1 MALHTPQST
10 KMSEWNA
17 NLGEA
22 YRSLPAADLARFKSL
37 AASKNSERLSA
48 EQNELRCAK
57 HAAEMTSY
65 MQTMMKTWQSQSGWV
80 GWCVM
85 GGLDENGQP
94 VYHSGAKTGK
104 DHNGLSLQERLAREF
119 KCTPVFI
126 DGIVLSWVL
135 GIFDAPQ
142 ASMPLSPSTTVVGSG
157 PAMSLSAV
165 TGNISPKQPARL
177 SPGHMGDQPIP
188 ERAAVVVAVAD
199 PDKPGDAAV
208 SRAADKAFNPF
219 DETFSSD
226 DDDRI
231 AGKMEQRIQKK
242 DTDNVIAPSMTLV
255 PKLPPVEVAEAQK
268 TTQDTKPKGSQKKKS
283 QKENTPRSS
292 APTTDAAREELLE
305 PAAKKQNSRA
315 PVQKST
321 RDKKR
326 AANKTS
332 AEPVLKKPFTL
343 NEAISKALRAMEP
356 AKKSVRPRPKAKATQ
371 EKRSSRAG
379 HEPDPDVDTAPSAK
393 VGPSEA
399 MKASAPVVTRA
410 GRVRVP
416 TARSLEESPDMSAA
430 KRLHVGKKRTCE
442 NGDGQGAGKKAR
454 RA

>member
-1 MALHTPQST
+1 MSSHVVEALVY
-10 KMSEWNA
+10 
-17 NLGEA
+17 G
-22 YRSLPAADLARFKSL
+22 R
-37 AASKNSERLSA
+37 
-48 EQNELRCAK
+48 
-57 HAAEMTSY
+57 TS
-65 MQTMMKTWQSQSGWV
+65 
-80 GWCVM
+80 
-85 GGLDENGQP
+85 
-94 VYHSGAKTGK
+94 
-104 DHNGLSLQERLAREF
+104 
-119 KCTPVFI
+119 
-126 DGIVLSWVL
+126 
-135 GIFDAPQ
+135 
-142 ASMPLSPSTTVVGSG
+142 
-157 PAMSLSAV
+157 
-165 TGNISPKQPARL
+165 
-177 SPGHMGDQPIP
+177 
-188 ERAAVVVAVAD
+188 
-199 PDKPGDAAV
+199 
-208 SRAADKAFNPF
+208 
-219 DETFSSD
+219 
-226 DDDRI
+226 
-231 AGKMEQRIQKK
+231 
-242 DTDNVIAPSMTLV
+242 
-255 PKLPPVEVAEAQK
+255 VEVAEAQK

-283 QKENTPRSS
+283 QKENMPQSS

-321 RDKKR
+321 CDKKR

-343 NEAISKALRAMEP
+343 NEAISKALRATEP

-416 TARSLEESPDMSAA
+416 TARSLEESPMTENEHVSRDMSAA